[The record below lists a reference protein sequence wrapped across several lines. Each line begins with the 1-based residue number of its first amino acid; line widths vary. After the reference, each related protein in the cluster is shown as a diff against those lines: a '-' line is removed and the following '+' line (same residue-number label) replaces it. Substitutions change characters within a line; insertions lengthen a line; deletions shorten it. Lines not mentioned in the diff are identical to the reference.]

1 MSAEIKVLLEKLA
14 KYYEGVP
21 FHKLRQDLNVH
32 SKKLTQLLDK
42 VVSRGV
48 VKQGNDKLYFVTD
61 LGLKVMKDEVN
72 FDDLAKVKD
81 RWQKPDTPSSLEEI
95 IKQFDSETPYVKV
108 DMDANFSD
116 VLKCIYNQ
124 FSDAERP
131 LFVNT
136 NYICGKLNI
145 QQDSLSGILDFLAS
159 KNLVTLKSDK
169 MQTYLNLAG
178 LRQFEDWPT
187 AKIAHATLAAIRS
200 LNNRKEKSAPKE
212 IGERSSLRNF
222 DMFSHLLDY
231 FVKEEILAY
240 ESHGRNGPGSTELKS
255 YTILPRGIKLMNMLE
270 LRLAYA
276 PKQPAPAQ
284 IETPQPVKEEPV
296 PIPTPSPETAVQTE
310 EYVTSWGAK
319 PEQVVVFGQQYTLIV
334 VGERGRL
341 GQRIDEAKGK
351 GFIPMTNSQRHW
363 LTEIVKYSRDDG
375 TFDLDSAMKATS
387 LPKTRLTNLLEQYKT
402 LGIVF
407 SKPEPI
413 REEPVPETP
422 KSDTNYQ
429 GILEKFEQGQQ
440 QYYAALKELADII
453 QRQEQDIKAL
463 KEQKKD

>member
-169 MQTYLNLAG
+169 MQTYLTLAG

-222 DMFSHLLDY
+222 DMFSYLLDY
-231 FVKEEILAY
+231 FVKEELLAY

-255 YTILPRGIKLMNMLE
+255 YTILPRGIKLMDMLDVK
-270 LRLAYA
+270 LAYA
-276 PKQPAPAQ
+276 KKQPAPVQ
-284 IETPQPVKEEPV
+284 IETPQLVKEEPV
-296 PIPTPSPETAVQTE
+296 PIPAQETAVQAE

-319 PEQVVVFGQQYTLIV
+319 PEEIVLFGQQYTLIV

-375 TFDLDSAMKATS
+375 TFDLDSAMRVTN
-387 LPKTRLTNLLEQYKT
+387 LPKARLANLLEQYKS

-407 SKPEPI
+407 SKPDEKPI
-413 REEPVPETP
+413 SKEPVPETP
-422 KSDTNYQ
+422 DTNYQ
-429 GILEKFEQGQQ
+429 GILEKFEQGYQQ
-440 QYYAALKELADII
+440 SYAALKELTDIVK
-453 QRQEQDIKAL
+453 RHEQEIKSL